1 MIETPRANRLHIG
14 LFGRRNAGKS
24 SLINLLTGQHTAI
37 VSDTP
42 GTTADPV
49 LKSMELLPLGPIV
62 FIDTAG
68 LDDEG
73 ALGEQRI
80 ARSREMM
87 QRCDLALLVVPAEE
101 GIDLQPEK
109 TWIHELQAGK
119 IALLGVLNQVDRV
132 EEVKSLQHNFETQLG
147 IPLTPVSAL
156 TGLNRSLLLQAIVKE
171 APLDFERPCI
181 VGDLISRG
189 DAVILVAPQDLQAPK
204 GRLILPQVQTIRDIL
219 DYGGLALTAKDS
231 ELPFLLKALSAPPSL
246 VITDSQVFPKVRDML
261 DPATRLTSFSVL
273 MARYKGDLATF
284 VRGARKIN
292 TLKESDKVLIAEAC
306 THHALED
313 DIGRTKIPRW
323 LKQKVGEG
331 LQVDIA
337 AGIDFPPNLK
347 EYALI
352 VHCGGCMFTRKQLMA
367 RLIQA
372 DAADVPITNYG
383 TLIAALNNML
393 ERVVSI
399 FPEIEPTK
407 S

>member
-1 MIETPRANRLHIG
+1 MIETPRSNRLHIG

-24 SLINLLTGQHTAI
+24 SLINLLTGQQTAL

-42 GTTADPV
+42 GTTTDPV
-49 LKSMELLPLGPIV
+49 LKSMELLPLGPVV

-87 QRCDLALLVVPAEE
+87 QRCDLALLVVPAKE
-101 GIDLQPEK
+101 GLDLQPEK
-109 TWIHELQAGK
+109 TWISELRAGK
-119 IALLGVLNQVDRV
+119 IPLLGVLNQIDRL
-132 EEVKSLQHNFETQLG
+132 ENIEPLQRKLEAQLG
-147 IPLTPVSAL
+147 ISMTPVSAL
-156 TGLNRSLLLQAIVKE
+156 KGTNRALLLQAIVKE

-189 DAVILVAPQDLQAPK
+189 DPVILVAPQDLQAPK
-204 GRLILPQVQTIRDIL
+204 GRLILPQVQVIRDIL

-246 VITDSQVFPKVRDML
+246 VITDSQVFPKVRNML
-261 DPATRLTSFSVL
+261 DPTTRLTSFSVL

-284 VRGARKIN
+284 VRGARTISS
-292 TLKESDKVLIAEAC
+292 LKESDKVLIAEAC

-323 LKQKVGEG
+323 LRQKIGG
-331 LQVDIA
+331 QLQIDIV
-337 AGIDFPPNLK
+337 AGIDFPPNLR
-347 EYALI
+347 EYSLI
-352 VHCGGCMFTRKQLMA
+352 VHCGGCMFTRKQLMG

-393 ERVVSI
+393 ERVISL
-399 FPEIEPTK
+399 FPEIEATK
-407 S
+407 N